1 MKKIF
6 YVLCGAVMALA
17 AGACCGKGDNAGASG
32 GEGEVI
38 VSPKAGADGIVTL
51 TEGDYYT
58 PGKPVDRLTII
69 DFGAVWCGP
78 CRQFKPVFHEAAKK
92 FEGKATFV
100 AVDIDS
106 LPQMMS
112 DFELEAAV
120 PTVLFI
126 RPDGSRTSYLG
137 TADLMPYE
145 KFAALIEQQLEMK

>member
-6 YVLCGAVMALA
+6 YMLCGAVLA
-17 AGACCGKGDNAGASG
+17 VAAASCGSKGESTA
-32 GEGEVI
+32 EGDSAVI

-58 PGKPVDRLTII
+58 PGKAVDRLTII

-137 TADLMPYE
+137 TEELMPYE
-145 KFAALIEQQLEMK
+145 KFAALIEQELSK